1 LPHGIDCEKPPASVL
16 RIEKC
21 VQFFG
26 GGDGGMSAKD
36 RNDISEAAL
45 ADVMAASG
53 VAVNADDVGPVA
65 RSLARIE
72 RAAALL
78 GSPSFDDTSER
89 FFRLLEDDGR
99 GAGA

>member
-1 LPHGIDCEKPPASVL
+1 LPHGLDSAKPHASVL

-26 GGDGGMSAKD
+26 GGDGGMSAKARD
-36 RNDISEAAL
+36 DISEAAL
-45 ADVMAASG
+45 AAVLAASG
-53 VAVNADDVGPVA
+53 VAVNADDIGPVA

-72 RAAALL
+72 RAAILL
-78 GSPSFDDTSER
+78 GSPSFDDTNER
-89 FFRLLEDDGR
+89 FHRLLEDDGA